1 MHRWRAVVA
10 LGLGLSLVFGGCTS
24 SHSATSATTSGS
36 SSSTTGLSHRAFAD
50 ALASGDKAAMN
61 DIFAPDAQFFT
72 PVLAQ
77 PIVGHDH
84 VVKLVAVLIDT
95 FQERHVVA
103 ELDTPDRFGLAFD
116 AHVGDQEIHIFDL
129 LSFNASGQV
138 TVFVSHGRPLAGVQ
152 ALSNAVAPHIP
163 EILR

>member
-1 MHRWRAVVA
+1 MHSWRAVVA
-10 LGLGLSLVFGGCTS
+10 LGLGLVLISGACTS
-24 SHSATSATTSGS
+24 SHSSKSAASS
-36 SSSTTGLSHRAFAD
+36 SSSTAGLSHSAFAD

-95 FQERHVVA
+95 FQDRHVVA
-103 ELDTPDRFGLAFD
+103 ELDTPDHLGLAFD